1 MNTSLKDLPW
11 VEPFLHRIRDEY
23 KQPSPIHM
31 LKEPT
36 RESYTYVYSIAEES
50 DPFDTLGLKKECGQA
65 LRRKQATLLR
75 SVSPLGEILLV
86 SLEKSPMKPQWNL
99 WWRCVRLLC
108 PKGKPARIL
117 FFGHPKE
124 RKVPLE
130 EPYTIQKEHLN
141 GGATMPCSPSDIVV
155 YRKEEAT
162 RVLLHELFHASCSD
176 PYHKD
181 TPQIEADTEAWA
193 EMVLCG
199 MAAKGEIQ
207 PWIRHMRQQLTWAS
221 KQAASVQTYHNVQS
235 HNDYA
240 WRYLV
245 GRLAV
250 WRRLGIQVPSFPH
263 HVAHIKSMRFSVCE
277 PGNV

>member
-1 MNTSLKDLPW
+1 MMPSLKELPW
-11 VEPFLHRIRDEY
+11 VEPFLQKIQAEY
-23 KQPSPIHM
+23 ALPPPSHKLVI
-31 LKEPT
+31 PT
-36 RESYTYVYSIAEES
+36 KESYAYIYSLTDGN
-50 DPFDTLGLKKECGQA
+50 DPFDTAHLKKECGQA

-75 SVSPLGEILLV
+75 SVCELGEILLV
-86 SLEKSPMKPQWNL
+86 SVHKSPMEPQWNL
-99 WWRCVRLLC
+99 WWRCIRLLGT
-108 PKGKPARIL
+108 KEKPARIV

-124 RKVPLE
+124 RRVPSQK
-130 EPYTIQKEHLN
+130 PYVIEKEHLN
-141 GGATMPCSPSDIVV
+141 GGATMPCSPMDIVV

-162 RVLLHELFHASCSD
+162 RVLIHELFHASCSD

-199 MAAKGEIQ
+199 MAAKGELQ
-207 PWIRHMRQQLTWAS
+207 PWIRHMREQLAWAA
-221 KQAASVQTYHNVQS
+221 KQAASVQTYYNVRS

-245 GRLAV
+245 GRLAI

-263 HVAHIKSMRFSVCE
+263 YVAHIQSTRFSLCE
-277 PGNV
+277 PKNT